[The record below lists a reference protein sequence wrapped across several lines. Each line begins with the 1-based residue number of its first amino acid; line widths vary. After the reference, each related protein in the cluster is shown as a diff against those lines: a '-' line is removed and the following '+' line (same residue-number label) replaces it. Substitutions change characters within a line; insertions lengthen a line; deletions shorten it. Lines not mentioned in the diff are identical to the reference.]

1 MGLLDKVSSWLGNR
15 PRVTAP
21 VLVLGLDRA
30 GKTSLLHA
38 LRPPDPTAQGAQ
50 QGAPQG
56 VAPQMEHF
64 QSGGV
69 AFSAWDVSGAARA
82 RALWERHYRRA
93 HALIFVVD
101 AADHLRLVVAREE
114 LELVLAHPDMSARRV
129 PLLVLA
135 NKSDVPGALP
145 PDQLA
150 GALGLARVV
159 DRPWHVA
166 AASARSGAGLADGIA
181 WLARQV
187 RDMHTPPKI
196 QH

>member
-1 MGLLDKVSSWLGNR
+1 MGLMDKVSSWLGSR
-15 PRVTAP
+15 PRVSAP

-30 GKTSLLHA
+30 GKTSLLKA
-38 LRPPDPTAQGAQ
+38 LRPPDPAG
-50 QGAPQG
+50 GAP
-56 VAPQMEHF
+56 APAPAAGLTPQIEQF

-69 AFSAWDVSGAARA
+69 SFSAWDVSGAARA

-93 HALIFVVD
+93 QALIFVVD

-135 NKSDVPGALP
+135 NKSDAVGALP
-145 PDQLA
+145 PDRLA
-150 GALGLARVV
+150 VALCLERVL
-159 DRPWHVA
+159 DRPWHVCA
-166 AASARSGAGLADGIA
+166 TSARDATTLHDGIA

-187 RDMHTPPKI
+187 RELHTPARD
-196 QH
+196 H